1 MKITIIKGSSSRKPT
16 GYCTEMVDEPPFGK
30 KS

>member
-1 MKITIIKGSSSRKPT
+1 MKITIIKGSSTRKPT
-16 GYCTEMVDEPPFGK
+16 GYCIELIDEPPFSK